1 MAEIFCN
8 CTEGITKRAMGEP
21 ILTINNLTAGY
32 HGTEAL
38 KDVSFSVNRGDYIG
52 ICGPNGS
59 GKSTMIKVIL
69 GLLKPMRGE
78 ITLLGTPWQNF
89 KNWQR
94 IGYLPQGLQFFNP
107 HFPATVDEVVRL
119 GRLAGKSFPKRFDR
133 EDAIAVER
141 TMEWMG
147 ISQIRGCMIG
157 ELSGGLRQR
166 VLLARALVN
175 DPELLV
181 MDEPTTALDPETR
194 ESFYKLIFEMNRER
208 NATVLLVTH
217 DTATIGKYASHL
229 LYLDKQVVFYGS
241 FDNFCNSAE
250 MTEFFGAHGQHLVC
264 HRH

>member
-1 MAEIFCN
+1 M
-8 CTEGITKRAMGEP
+8 TEAA
-21 ILTINNLTAGY
+21 LTIKNLSAGY

-38 KDVSFSVNRGDYIG
+38 KNVSFSVTPGDYIG

-69 GLLKPMRGE
+69 GLLQPTAGE
-78 ITLLGTPWQNF
+78 ISLLGTPLAKF
-89 KNWQR
+89 RSWQR

-119 GRLAGKSFPKRFDR
+119 GRLAGKRFPKTFNR
-133 EDAIAVER
+133 EDAEAVQR
-141 TMEWMG
+141 TMDWMG
-147 ISQIRGCMIG
+147 ISHIKGAMIG

-175 DPELLV
+175 EPELLV

-194 ESFYKLIFEMNRER
+194 ESFYKLIYEMNREKK
-208 NATVLLVTH
+208 ATVLLVTH

-229 LYLDKQVVFYGS
+229 LYLDKEIVFYGS
-241 FDNFCNSAE
+241 FDDFCNSTE
-250 MTEFFGAHGQHLVC
+250 MTEFFGVHGQHLVC
-264 HRH
+264 HKH

>member
-1 MAEIFCN
+1 MN
-8 CTEGITKRAMGEP
+8 EP
-21 ILTINNLTAGY
+21 ALSIKGLCAGY
-32 HGTEAL
+32 HGSLAL
-38 KDVSFSVNRGDYIG
+38 QEVSFDVNPGDYIG

-59 GKSTMIKVIL
+59 GKSTLVKVIL
-69 GLLKPMRGE
+69 GLLAPAGGQVS
-78 ITLLGTPWQNF
+78 LLGTPQSDF

-107 HFPATVDEVVRL
+107 NFPATVNEVVRL
-119 GRLAGKSFPKRFDR
+119 GRLAGKVFPKRFDR
-133 EDAIAVER
+133 EDAAAVER
-141 TMEWMG
+141 TMEWMD
-147 ISQIRGCMIG
+147 IAHLKARMIG

-181 MDEPTTALDPETR
+181 LDEPTTALDPETR

-208 NATVLLVTH
+208 KATVLLVTH

-229 LYLDKQVVFYGS
+229 LYLDKRIVFYGS
-241 FDNFCNSAE
+241 FDDFCNSDE
-250 MTEFFGAHGQHLVC
+250 MTGFFGVHGQHLVC

>member
-1 MAEIFCN
+1 MKDKALSV
-8 CTEGITKRAMGEP
+8 R
-21 ILTINNLTAGY
+21 NLCAGY
-32 HGTEAL
+32 HGTEVL
-38 KDVSFSVNRGDYIG
+38 QDISFSVNAGDYVG

-59 GKSTMIKVIL
+59 GKSTMIKIL
-69 GLLKPMRGE
+69 LSLLAPTSGE
-78 ITLLGTPWQNF
+78 VSLLGTPQCSFDQWH
-89 KNWQR
+89 R

-119 GRLAGKSFPKRFDR
+119 GRLSAKKFPRRFNR
-133 EDAIAVER
+133 EDALAVER

-147 ISQIRGCMIG
+147 ISHIKGAMIG

-175 DPELLV
+175 DPSLLI

-194 ESFYKLIFEMNRER
+194 ESFYKLIFEMNQEKKC
-208 NATVLLVTH
+208 TVLLVTH

-229 LYLDKQVVFYGS
+229 LYLDKKVIFYGS
-241 FDNFCNSAE
+241 FDDFCNSPE
-250 MTEFFGAHGQHLVC
+250 MTGFFGEHGQHLVC

>member
-1 MAEIFCN
+1 MSDDV
-8 CTEGITKRAMGEP
+8 
-21 ILTINNLTAGY
+21 LTIKNLCAGY
-32 HGTEAL
+32 HGSEAL
-38 KDVSFSVNRGDYIG
+38 KDVSFSVKPGDYIG

-59 GKSTMIKVIL
+59 GKSTLVKVIL
-69 GLLKPMRGE
+69 GLLAPASGE
-78 ITLLGTPWQNF
+78 IALLGTPQASF

-94 IGYLPQGLQFFNP
+94 IGYLPQGLQYFNP

-119 GRLAGKSFPKRFDR
+119 GRLAGKSFPKRFNRD
-133 EDAIAVER
+133 DAAAVER

-147 ISQIRGCMIG
+147 IAHIKGCMIG

-181 MDEPTTALDPETR
+181 LDEPTTALDPETR
-194 ESFYKLIFEMNRER
+194 ESFYKLIFEMNREKK
-208 NATVLLVTH
+208 ATVLLVTH

-241 FDNFCNSAE
+241 FDDFCNSTE
-250 MTEFFGAHGQHLVC
+250 MTGFFGEHGQHLVC

>member
-1 MAEIFCN
+1 MSDAVLDI
-8 CTEGITKRAMGEP
+8 K
-21 ILTINNLTAGY
+21 NLCAGY
-32 HGTEAL
+32 HGSEAL
-38 KDVSFSVNRGDYIG
+38 RDVSFSVQPGDYIG

-59 GKSTMIKVIL
+59 GKSTLVKVIL
-69 GLLKPMRGE
+69 GLLSPGSGE
-78 ITLLGTPWQNF
+78 LSLFGTPQPDF
-89 KNWQR
+89 TAWQR

-119 GRLAGKSFPKRFDR
+119 GRLSGKKFPKRFNR
-133 EDAIAVER
+133 EDELAVDR
-141 TMEWMG
+141 TMEWMD
-147 ISQIRGCMIG
+147 ITSIRGCMIG

-181 MDEPTTALDPETR
+181 LDEPTTALDPETR

-208 NATVLLVTH
+208 KATVLLVTH

-229 LYLDKQVVFYGS
+229 LYLDKQIIFYGS
-241 FDNFCNSAE
+241 FDDFCNSAE
-250 MTEFFGAHGQHLVC
+250 MTGFFGEHGQHLVC